1 MITGFVT
8 PFREAVVSVKIQGAQ
23 GTEQQID
30 AVIDTG
36 YNGAL
41 TLPLPM
47 IRTLGLPW
55 RRRGRALLADGRDII
70 FDTYEATL
78 LWDGQPCR
86 VAVDAAAADPLV
98 GMALLQ
104 GFELTMQVVDGGHV
118 TIESL

>member
-8 PFREAVVSVKIQGAQ
+8 PFREAVIPVTIQGAQ

-41 TLPLPM
+41 TLPLSV

-78 LWDGQPCR
+78 LWDGQPRR

-104 GFELTMQVVDGGHV
+104 GFELTMQVEDGGQV
-118 TIESL
+118 TIQSL